1 MDRPGSCGDWLKAGR
16 SVAELVRDL
25 EISDQTIYNWR
36 RQELIDT
43 AQMPGV
49 TSHDQG
55 ELMAARRRVAELETE
70 LTIHRR
76 SVKIRIEPGPA
87 TGPAV
92 MATLRNTAIGYHQIG
107 GETNIA
113 RATRRAIRG
122 PPRHH
127 HRRHQQQC
135 QNAMTLPRSTAQQR
149 VRGNRLQSA
158 IFHPE

>member
-76 SVKIRIEPGPA
+76 SVKIRIRPGPA

-107 GETNIA
+107 GKPTSPA
-113 RATRRAIRG
+113 
-122 PPRHH
+122 PPD
-127 HRRHQQQC
+127 
-135 QNAMTLPRSTAQQR
+135 A
-149 VRGNRLQSA
+149 QSA
-158 IFHPE
+158 APTASSPPSPTAIPERNDPATEHGTTAA